1 MHRIN
6 SYEKFVPYSK
16 TENVRK
22 RNFRDCDVQDA
33 SNAFS
38 VDHTC

>member
-6 SYEKFVPYSK
+6 SYKKFVSYSK
-16 TENVRK
+16 TGNVR
-22 RNFRDCDVQDA
+22 RGHFRDCDVQDA